1 VSSKKLKIGIIA
13 AEHSGDRLGAN
24 LIKALKNLDEV
35 EVEVFGLGGP
45 EVSSLGISTPNGMKY
60 QDLQVMGLV
69 DPLLKLP
76 KLLSIRKKLTALFLN
91 QKIDIFI
98 GVDSPDFNM
107 YFHKKL
113 NGLGITTIQVVS
125 PSVWGWRENRIKAI
139 SSYIDLTM
147 CLFQFEHDYY
157 LNKEMNSFFLGHP
170 FSQLKSSVSRDVLEK
185 YKLNG
190 SQEFICI
197 LPGSRKSEILHM
209 MPIFIQAAERIFTS
223 NPNTFFLIPAASD
236 ELKALIQNTLDQT
249 SINYQL
255 TSSTA
260 KDYLSISK
268 IAIVTS
274 GTASLEAA
282 VLGSL
287 PIICYKTNPFNYAV
301 LSRMIKTPFI
311 GLPNLL
317 LQKPLFPELVQ
328 HELTPEAIVHH
339 YQNLSLDP
347 LQYQSQLEQMNATM
361 HGEGFEEAARLL
373 LSL

>member
-1 VSSKKLKIGIIA
+1 MSSKKLKIGIIA

-24 LIKALKNLDEV
+24 LLRSLKNLDEV
-35 EVEVFGLGGP
+35 EIFGLGGP
-45 EVSSLGISTPNGMKY
+45 EVNSIGISTPDGVNH

-76 KLLSIRKKLTALFLN
+76 KLLSIRKKLFTLFSN

-107 YFHKKL
+107 FFHKKL
-113 NGLGITTIQVVS
+113 NGLGIKTVQVVS
-125 PSVWGWRENRIKAI
+125 PSVWGWRENRIKTI
-139 SSYIDLTM
+139 STNVDLTM
-147 CLFQFEHDYY
+147 CLFQFEHDFY
-157 LNKEMNSFFLGHP
+157 LKKEMKSFFLGHP
-170 FSQLKSSVSRDVLEK
+170 FSNLEPSMPSSVLGK
-185 YKLNG
+185 YQLDG
-190 SQEFICI
+190 SKDFVCI
-197 LPGSRKSEILHM
+197 LPGSRKSEIFHM
-209 MPIFIQAAERIFTS
+209 MPIFIEAATRIHDL
-223 NPNTFFLIPAASD
+223 NPNTFFLIPSANE
-236 ELKALIQNTLDQT
+236 ELRALIKTQLDCT
-249 SINYQL
+249 ELNYQL
-255 TSSTA
+255 TASA
-260 KDYLSISK
+260 AQDYLSISK
-268 IAIVTS
+268 VSIVTS

-317 LQKPLFPELVQ
+317 LQQPLFPELVQ
-328 HELTPEAIVHH
+328 HELTPEAILYH

-347 LQYQSQLEQMNATM
+347 LQYQSRLEEMNAAM

>member
-1 VSSKKLKIGIIA
+1 
-13 AEHSGDRLGAN
+13 
-24 LIKALKNLDEV
+24 
-35 EVEVFGLGGP
+35 
-45 EVSSLGISTPNGMKY
+45 
-60 QDLQVMGLV
+60 
-69 DPLLKLP
+69 
-76 KLLSIRKKLTALFLN
+76 
-91 QKIDIFI
+91 
-98 GVDSPDFNM
+98 
-107 YFHKKL
+107 
-113 NGLGITTIQVVS
+113 
-125 PSVWGWRENRIKAI
+125 
-139 SSYIDLTM
+139 
-147 CLFQFEHDYY
+147 
-157 LNKEMNSFFLGHP
+157 
-170 FSQLKSSVSRDVLEK
+170 
-185 YKLNG
+185 
-190 SQEFICI
+190 
-197 LPGSRKSEILHM
+197 M

-249 SINYQL
+249 SLNYQL

>member
-1 VSSKKLKIGIIA
+1 MSSKKLKIGIIA

-113 NGLGITTIQVVS
+113 NGLGIKTIQVVS

-185 YKLNG
+185 YKLNS